1 MKRLLYI
8 IVLMLIPFTV
18 LAQQLGDDKATAEA
32 QSKDSVVVSLLTC
45 TPGQLVYEL
54 YGHTAIRVKEVGARQ
69 SDWVFNYGTF
79 SFNQP
84 HFVWRFMLG
93 AREADTAASPKAKVS
108 VRSVVLSFPSAV
120 SNVLAMSRG
129 VAQAKVA
136 TLSTPMRTSR

>member
-54 YGHTAIRVKEVGARQ
+54 YGHTAIRV
-69 SDWVFNYGTF
+69 
-79 SFNQP
+79 
-84 HFVWRFMLG
+84 
-93 AREADTAASPKAKVS
+93 
-108 VRSVVLSFPSAV
+108 
-120 SNVLAMSRG
+120 
-129 VAQAKVA
+129 
-136 TLSTPMRTSR
+136 